1 MRFVYTVCGILID
14 KQQTFIVKREKIEK
28 IESTNEKKYVVSLPS
43 KNLDEI
49 FNGIER
55 KRKSKIIKF
64 RDDLEKN
71 CQLDET
77 INESISDQLYRIL
90 RNWGLI

>member
-1 MRFVYTVCGILID
+1 MVCSILID
-14 KQQTFIVKREKIEK
+14 KQQAFIEEREKIEK
-28 IESTNEKKYVVSLPS
+28 IEFTDEKRCVISLPS
-43 KNLDEI
+43 KNLNEI
-49 FNGIER
+49 FDGIER

-64 RDDLEKN
+64 GGDLEKN

>member
-1 MRFVYTVCGILID
+1 MLTVCGILID
-14 KQQTFIVKREKIEK
+14 KQQAFIVEWEKIEK
-28 IESTNEKKYVVSLPS
+28 IEFTDEKKYVVLLPS

-49 FNGIER
+49 FDGIER

-64 RDDLEKN
+64 GDDLEKN
-71 CQLDET
+71 CQLDEK